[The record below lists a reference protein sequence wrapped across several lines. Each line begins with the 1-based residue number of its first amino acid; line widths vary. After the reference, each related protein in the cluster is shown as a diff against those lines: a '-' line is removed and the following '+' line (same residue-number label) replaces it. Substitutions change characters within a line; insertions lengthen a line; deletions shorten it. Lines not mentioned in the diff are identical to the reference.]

1 MEFRG
6 RDGQLL
12 ATQADSR
19 GGEHGMVPSEEVG
32 ILDHYAGG
40 IALNI
45 GTVGGPDTRYSSV
58 TKVCQPPSNFLTT
71 TILIHNFIY
80 RNMYLLAIN
89 NKDLYI
95 NLKP

>member
-32 ILDHYAGG
+32 ILDHYAES
-40 IALNI
+40 IALGF
-45 GTVGGPDTRYSSV
+45 GTVGGPDTSYHKAHFSTAGTMFQRLVFTYGIF
-58 TKVCQPPSNFLTT
+58 N
-71 TILIHNFIY
+71 
-80 RNMYLLAIN
+80 
-89 NKDLYI
+89 
-95 NLKP
+95 